1 MQLPKT
7 LVYTC
12 ILLVMFLSG
21 CADEQAPLRPE
32 AEAVPYIVVVNN
44 PLLYFAQRLIGNE
57 IDVRLLVPQGID
69 PAAWQPTVPD
79 VLQLQG
85 AELLL
90 LNGAGYS
97 SWLDKVSISPRNIV
111 ITSEALK
118 NRWLEIPD
126 QLTHS
131 HGPGAEHA
139 HGDYAFTTWMDMSL
153 AAKQAEAVAE
163 ALQKRWPR
171 LADTVAARLR
181 SLAADIDA
189 LDEGYRQQARRLAGR
204 HIVYSHPVYQY
215 FERRYQLPGHSL
227 HWEPD
232 VMPSDEQWAEL
243 QQMLS
248 ASSLFI
254 WEGDPNAAIGARM
267 VLEELPFVVVDPA
280 ANTSAKDWLSVQQDN
295 LTRLSKIG
303 V

>member
-1 MQLPKT
+1 
-7 LVYTC
+7 
-12 ILLVMFLSG
+12 MFLSG
-21 CADEQAPLRPE
+21 CGDEPAALRPQ
-32 AEAVPYIVVVNN
+32 AETAPYIVVANN

-57 IDVRLLVPQGID
+57 IEVRLLVHQGMD

-97 SWLDKVSISPRNIV
+97 SWLDKISISPRNIV
-111 ITSEALK
+111 ITSAALK
-118 NRWLEIPD
+118 NQWLEMPD
-126 QLTHS
+126 QFTHS
-131 HGPGAEHA
+131 HGPGADHA

-153 AAKQAEAVAE
+153 AGKQAEAIAE

-171 LADTVAARLR
+171 LADTVAARLQG
-181 SLAADIDA
+181 LAADIDA
-189 LDEGYRQQARRLAGR
+189 LDEGYRQHARRLAGL
-204 HIVYSHPVYQY
+204 HIIYSHPVYQY
-215 FERRYQLPGHSL
+215 FERRYQLPGQSL

-243 QQMLS
+243 QDMLS
-248 ASSLFI
+248 APSLFI
-254 WEGDPNAAIGARM
+254 WEGAPDAAIGARM
-267 VLEELPFVVVDPA
+267 ALQELPFVVVDPA
-280 ANTSAKDWLSVQQDN
+280 ASISARDWLSVQQDN
-295 LTRLSKIG
+295 LARLSKVG

>member
-1 MQLPKT
+1 
-7 LVYTC
+7 
-12 ILLVMFLSG
+12 MFLSG
-21 CADEQAPLRPE
+21 CGDEQASLRPE
-32 AEAVPYIVVVNN
+32 VEAAPYIVVVNN

-57 IDVRLLVPQGID
+57 IDVRLLVPPGID
-69 PAAWQPTVPD
+69 PAGWQPTVPD

-111 ITSEALK
+111 ITSAALK
-118 NRWLEIPD
+118 NRWLEMPD

-153 AAKQAEAVAE
+153 AGKQAEAVAE
-163 ALQKRWPR
+163 ALQKRWPP

-181 SLAADIDA
+181 GLAADIDA

-254 WEGDPNAAIGARM
+254 WEGDPNAAIAARM

-295 LTRLSKIG
+295 LTRLSKVG
-303 V
+303 A